1 MPKPHCKCNNH
12 ECEECP
18 EWIFTLADL
27 IMCMMGL
34 FVILWVLKPGP
45 KRDTDTLDGDWIKVV
60 AAIREQ
66 FGYIPDP
73 KSQDPVDM
81 HMLAKKLE
89 ALDSLK
95 GPGDGGKNK
104 LPRRSPE
111 GVDDDSQTIRP
122 GKLSAVGGKLLF
134 PPGDSKLTPETMRM
148 LDQIAEFIRGHRNIV
163 LIKGHASL
171 DDLPD
176 TATPQERMDLS
187 LRRAQAAA
195 DYLTTQR
202 VEPEILRV
210 QGCSAFEP
218 VAFGAYTE
226 DAQARNRRVE
236 VEATDTLVEERQDR
250 PRPFTSNSPPILHPH
265 PRPGPAR

>member
-1 MPKPHCKCNNH
+1 MSKGHGCKCKEP

-45 KRDTDTLDGDWIKVV
+45 KDNAGTLDGDWIKVV

-73 KSQDPVDM
+73 KSADPVDL
-81 HMLAKKLE
+81 HILARKLQS
-89 ALDSLK
+89 LDSLR
-95 GPGDGGKNK
+95 GAGEGGKNK

-111 GVDDDSQTIRP
+111 GIDDDSQTIRP

-134 PPGDSKLTPETMRM
+134 PPGDSKLTPETTRL
-148 LDQIAEFIRGHRNIV
+148 LDQIADLVRGHRNIV
-163 LIKGHASL
+163 MIKGHTSL

-176 TATPQERMDLS
+176 ASSPQERMDLA

-195 DYLTTQR
+195 DYLVTRR
-202 VEPEILRV
+202 VEPEVLRV
-210 QGCSAFEP
+210 QGCSTFEP
-218 VAFGAYTE
+218 VSLGAYTD
-226 DAQARNRRVE
+226 DAQSRNRRVE
-236 VEATDTLVEERQDR
+236 VEATDTLVDERQDK
-250 PRPFTSNSPPILHPH
+250 PRTSSGRSAPTPLPSPTAAAH
-265 PRPGPAR
+265 

>member
-1 MPKPHCKCNNH
+1 MSKGHDCKCKEA

-45 KRDTDTLDGDWIKVV
+45 KDNQGTLDGDWIKIV

-66 FGYIPDP
+66 FGYVPDP
-73 KSQDPVDM
+73 KSSDPVDL
-81 HMLAKKLE
+81 HMLAKKLDV
-89 ALDSLK
+89 LDSLK
-95 GPGDGGKNK
+95 GAGEGGKNK
-104 LPRRSPE
+104 NPRRSPE

-134 PPGDSKLTPETMRM
+134 LPGDAQLTPETMRL
-148 LDQIAEFIRGHRNIV
+148 LDQIAELIRGHRNIV

-176 TATPQERMDLS
+176 SSTPQERMDLS

-195 DYLTTQR
+195 DYLTAQR

-210 QGCSAFEP
+210 QGCSTFEP
-218 VAFGAYTE
+218 VSLGAYTE
-226 DAQARNRRVE
+226 DAQSRNRRVE
-236 VEATDTLVEERQDR
+236 VEATDILVDERQDK
-250 PRPFTSNSPPILHPH
+250 PRPVSNHVPPASGLA
-265 PRPGPAR
+265 RPAAAH

>member
-1 MPKPHCKCNNH
+1 MSAHCKCKEV

-45 KRDTDTLDGDWIKVV
+45 KDNQGQLDGDWIKVV
-60 AAIREQ
+60 AAIRES

-73 KSQDPVDM
+73 KSSDPVDLQ
-81 HMLAKKLE
+81 MLAKKL
-89 ALDSLK
+89 DGIVPMR
-95 GPGDGGKNK
+95 GPGDGGKSK

-111 GVDDDSQTIRP
+111 GVDDDSLTIRP
-122 GKLSAVGGKLLF
+122 GKLSAVGGKLIF
-134 PPGDSKLTPETMRM
+134 PAGDAKLTPETMRL
-148 LDQIAEFIRGHRNIV
+148 LDQIAELIRGHRNIV
-163 LIKGHASL
+163 LVKGHASL

-176 TATPQERMDLS
+176 ASSPQERMDLS

-195 DYLTTQR
+195 DYLTAQR

-210 QGCSAFEP
+210 QGCSTFEP
-218 VAFGAYTE
+218 VAIAAYTE
-226 DAQARNRRVE
+226 EAQSRNRRVE
-236 VEATDTLVEERQDR
+236 VEATDTLVEERQDK
-250 PRPFTSNSPPILHPH
+250 PRPVAPASASAPATAPAPH
-265 PRPGPAR
+265 